1 MKKRI
6 DILIERYFSGE
17 TSLQEEQELKSYFA
31 SEDIADEHIPYASL
45 FQNFDAEKEQRFVPA
60 FSSHKKKRK
69 LVHLTW
75 ISGVAASIV
84 LALLLIPRQPQDTYL
99 VVNGQKI
106 YDTEMAISRAE
117 QKLNAITSKIS
128 SSLEPIE
135 RTDRNLERALQPVR
149 AAEES
154 VLQQTNDYQ
163 H

>member
-17 TSLQEEQELKSYFA
+17 TSLQEELELKKYFA

-45 FQNFDAEKEQRFVPA
+45 FQNFDAEKEQRFVPV
-60 FSSHKKKRK
+60 FNSHKKKRN
-69 LVHLTW
+69 LLHLTW

-84 LALLLIPRQPQDTYL
+84 LALLLIPRQSQDTYL
-99 VVNGQKI
+99 VINGQKI

-154 VLQQTNDYQ
+154 VLQQSNTQ
-163 H
+163 KH